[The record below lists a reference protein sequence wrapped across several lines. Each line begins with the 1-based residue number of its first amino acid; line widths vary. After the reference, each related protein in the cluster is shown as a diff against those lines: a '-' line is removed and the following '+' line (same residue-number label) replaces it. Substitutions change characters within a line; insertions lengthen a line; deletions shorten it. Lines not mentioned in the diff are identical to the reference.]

1 VSCHGARGAE
11 PVTEVRVAPADLPRD
26 LFRVGLDQELV
37 RLEAMTG
44 LGLVRA
50 MDAVAVEQSR
60 PRLGQIAMPHFVG
73 ALGKRDT
80 LDLAAAA
87 RIEDTELDLLA
98 FAENSAKLTPS
109 PSQVAPCG

>member
-1 VSCHGARGAE
+1 
-11 PVTEVRVAPADLPRD
+11 
-26 LFRVGLDQELV
+26 
-37 RLEAMTG
+37 
-44 LGLVRA
+44 
-50 MDAVAVEQSR
+50 
-60 PRLGQIAMPHFVG
+60 MPHFVG